1 MNKQIVKCSAYG
13 NVEIP
18 KDYKTICE
26 VLADNRVVKI
36 VPNTE
41 GEFDVIE
48 MCDEYFVATLTA
60 GQLADWGRE
69 LIELSKQK

>member
-1 MNKQIVKCSAYG
+1 MEINKQTVKCSAYG
-13 NVEIP
+13 EVQTQTISKALAENRIVKVERNE
-18 KDYKTICE
+18 D
-26 VLADNRVVKI
+26 
-36 VPNTE
+36 
-41 GEFDVIE
+41 GEFEVTE